1 MIVQMDE
8 QIEFEFGF
16 SQSEPCVR
24 TESLEEQTESFSPD
38 QLEFSL

>member
-8 QIEFEFGF
+8 QTEFEFGF
-16 SQSEPCVR
+16 SKSEPCVR
-24 TESLEEQTESFSPD
+24 TEFLEEQPRSFSPD